1 MTVSISL
8 YHRRDRSN
16 HNMKVSI
23 ASAAFALALIHQSAS
38 AQNELFHVT
47 GKTSGDRFGYS
58 VAGIG
63 DVSGDTVPDWV
74 VGAPYD
80 TPHGTMSGS
89 ARVISGASGTQLYEF
104 EGNSSLD
111 MFGYSV
117 SGGDVDGDGLG
128 DVIIG
133 AYGDNSNGAD
143 SGSVFVY
150 SGLDG
155 ALLHH
160 LKGVAAGDNLGI
172 SVSYVPDTDGD
183 GRGEIL
189 AGSWASDIGPMKNV
203 GRARLYSGATGQQLH
218 SVAGQAA
225 YDLFG
230 GAVAGLED
238 SDGDGFG
245 DFIVGAHW
253 NDQLGI
259 GAGSAY
265 VYSGS
270 TGTLLRVL
278 RGQVAGDA
286 FGYAVGDAGDVD
298 GDGKSDWIVGAP
310 GADPSGSN
318 SGSAQVFS
326 SSNGALLYAFSG
338 DLAGDSFGSAVA
350 GNFDVDDDGLAD
362 LLIGAFAAD
371 GNGLSSGRVRVHAGS
386 DGHVITTVDGLDAET
401 RFGAAVAAGGDI
413 DLDGK
418 DELLVGAWGEYS
430 GPGPFTGALYVL
442 SFSDSPPLTSTYC
455 ISGHNSAALNAEIWY
470 TGSTSIS
477 TSDFELTCDWAI
489 PNQSGL
495 FFYGQAQIEVPFGD
509 GYRCVGGSIYRLGAA
524 LADSLGSVSLAVDFE
539 NPQVPAAEITA
550 GSTWNFQYWYRDPVT
565 LSGFNLSNAL
575 NATFVP

>member
-1 MTVSISL
+1 
-8 YHRRDRSN
+8 
-16 HNMKVSI
+16 MKVSI
-23 ASAAFALALIHQSAS
+23 ASAAFALALLHQSAS
-38 AQNELFHVT
+38 AQNELFHIT

-58 VAGIG
+58 VAGLG

-89 ARVISGASGTQLYEF
+89 VRVVSGASGTQLYEF
-104 EGNSSLD
+104 EGGASLD

-133 AYGDNSNGAD
+133 AYGENSNGAD
-143 SGSVFVY
+143 SGSVYVY

-155 ALLHH
+155 SLLHH
-160 LKGVAAGDNLGI
+160 LVGAAAGDNLGI

-203 GRARLYSGATGQQLH
+203 GRARLYSGATGQQLY

-238 SDGDGFG
+238 SNGDGFG

-253 NDQLGI
+253 NDQLGV

-298 GDGKSDWIVGAP
+298 GDGRSDWIVGAP
-310 GADPSGSN
+310 GADLFGSN

-326 SSNGALLYAFSG
+326 GSSGAHLHTFYGSM
-338 DLAGDSFGSAVA
+338 AGDSFGSAVA

-362 LLIGAFAAD
+362 LLIGAFASD
-371 GNGLSSGRVRVHAGS
+371 GNGLSSGSVRIHSGS
-386 DGHVITTVDGLDAET
+386 DGHKIATVDGSEAEI
-401 RFGAAVAAGGDI
+401 RFGAAVAAGGDL

-418 DELLVGAWGEYS
+418 DELLVGAWGEDS

-455 ISGHNSAALNAEIWY
+455 ISGHNSAAQYAEIWY

-477 TSDFELTCDWAI
+477 ADDLVLTCDWAI

-495 FFYGQAQIEVPFGD
+495 FFYGLAQIEVPFGD
-509 GYRCVGGSIYRLGAA
+509 GYRCVGGSISRLGVAVTDDFGFA
-524 LADSLGSVSLAVDFE
+524 SLAVDYDD
-539 NPQVPAAEITA
+539 PQTAAAEITV
-550 GSTWNFQYWYRDPVT
+550 GSTWNFQYWYRDPIT
-565 LSGFNLSNAL
+565 LAGFNLSNGL